1 MALECL
7 RIMWKGV
14 VLAVAVTGRLLVL
27 VLVLNG
33 AAAACWA
40 TALGTTLPRLFRL
53 PQGVGVAVGAGA
65 VAGAAGRGGAW
76 WRTGVNGSLVCVKT
90 PGRWWCTACLGGG
103 VVEDEEEVMVVAGA
117 AVMVCACAA
126 ILLVTAAPSA

>member
-1 MALECL
+1 MDHLRMALECL

-27 VLVLNG
+27 VLVLDG

-76 WRTGVNGSLVCVKT
+76 WRTGVNGSLVCV
-90 PGRWWCTACLGGG
+90 
-103 VVEDEEEVMVVAGA
+103 VEDEEEVMVVAGA

>member
-14 VLAVAVTGRLLVL
+14 VLAVAVTGRLLVLVL

-53 PQGVGVAVGAGA
+53 PQGVGVAVGAG
-65 VAGAAGRGGAW
+65 AGAAGRGGAW

-103 VVEDEEEVMVVAGA
+103 VVEDEEEVMV
-117 AVMVCACAA
+117 CACAA